1 MTPDATRSASRTG
14 TANGRSAR
22 TRTARTRAA
31 ATAAAVT
38 AALALTSCA
47 ASTTEEA
54 PAAADTMREEA
65 PEPTDEETQE
75 MLSSL
80 MPMGTGDPFVD
91 ARTAAAH
98 MPATAL
104 TLSTGLAAA
113 TGTEGDVASPA
124 ADLRAGL
131 TALLQEHVYLAG
143 IAVATAYTTGADS
156 TEFEAAAAALDGNSV
171 DLSEAIGSLAGE
183 ENGATFLEVWRS
195 HIADFVDYAVARAG
209 DDQEGMDQALA
220 DLAAYTQ
227 TAGGF
232 FEEISGGELPADA
245 IAESLS
251 MHVTTLTEAIDA
263 LAAGDPAAYAELQE
277 AAAHVSASASTIA
290 GGFDT
295 ALDLEG
301 DPNDDAA
308 TLRADLTNL
317 LQEHVYLASIAVFT
331 AYTADGGPESEA
343 FTAAAGVLDANSVAL
358 SEAVTSLAG
367 PENGAAFL
375 DLWREH
381 IGFFVDYA
389 VAAAGDDEQAM
400 QEALRNLDGYRPQ
413 AGMFFEDVSGGELPA
428 DAVAEGLGMHVETL
442 AGAIDSLD
450 AALVEGASQ

>member
-1 MTPDATRSASRTG
+1 MRTTRTTRTRSA
-14 TANGRSAR
+14 
-22 TRTARTRAA
+22 AA
-31 ATAAAVT
+31 AAAAVT

-47 ASTTEEA
+47 ADTTEEA
-54 PAAADTMREEA
+54 PAAAETMEEQS

-80 MPMGTGDPFVD
+80 MPMGTDDPFVD

-98 MPATAL
+98 MPETAL
-104 TLSTGLAAA
+104 TLATGLAAA
-113 TGTEGDVASPA
+113 TGTAGDVASPA

-143 IAVATAYTTGADS
+143 IAVATAYTAGADS
-156 TEFEAAAAALDGNSV
+156 AEFEAAAAALDGNSV

-183 ENGATFLEVWRS
+183 ENAATFLEVWRS

-209 DDQEGMDQALA
+209 DDQAGVDQALS
-220 DLAAYTQ
+220 DLAAYTE

-232 FEEISGGELPADA
+232 FEQISNGALPADA
-245 IAESLS
+245 IAQSLS

-263 LAAGDPAAYAELQE
+263 LAAGDPSAYAELQE
-277 AAAHVSASASTIA
+277 AAAHVSESATTIA
-290 GGFDT
+290 GGFDA

-301 DPNDDAA
+301 DPADDAS
-308 TLRADLTNL
+308 TLRTGLTNL

-331 AYTADGGPESEA
+331 AYTAEGGPESEA
-343 FTAAAGVLDANSVAL
+343 FTAAAGVLDENSVAL

-367 PENGAAFL
+367 EENGAAFL

-389 VAAAGDDEQAM
+389 VAAAGDDEQGM

-413 AGMFFEDVSGGELPA
+413 AGAFFEDVSGGELPA

-450 AALVEGASQ
+450 AALVEGGASQ